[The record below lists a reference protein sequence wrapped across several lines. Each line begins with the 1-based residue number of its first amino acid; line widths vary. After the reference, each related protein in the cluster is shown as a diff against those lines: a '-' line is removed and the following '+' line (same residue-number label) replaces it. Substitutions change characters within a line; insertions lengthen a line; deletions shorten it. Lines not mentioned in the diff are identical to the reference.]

1 MANHTF
7 FGKITHEAGTAS
19 TDSVIKSQ
27 LDSGVADAKARAN
40 HTGTQLAATISDFS
54 AAADARIAIV
64 IDGAPGA
71 LDTLNELAAALGD
84 DPNFAATTA
93 TALGALDT
101 RVDALEAGGSISV
114 FKANIG
120 DNTAVDF
127 DVTHSLSTLDVKVEV
142 VRISD
147 GQTVYPIVTRISTS
161 AINVDFGVTVPTT
174 NQYRVLVM
182 TV

>member
-7 FGKITHEAGTAS
+7 YGKVTHEAGTAS

-27 LDSGVADAKARAN
+27 LDSGVTDAKARAN
-40 HTGTQLAATISDFS
+40 HTGTQLASTISDFS
-54 AAADARIAIV
+54 AAADARIALV

-101 RVDALEAGGSISV
+101 RVDALEAGGSIAV
-114 FKANIG
+114 FKATIG
-120 DNTAVDF
+120 DGVAADY
-127 DVTHSLSTLDVKVEV
+127 DVTHSLTSTDVLVQV
-142 VRISD
+142 FRISD
-147 GQTVYPIVTRISTS
+147 GQTVFPVVQRTSSSIV
-161 AINVDFGVTVPTT
+161 NVDFGATVPAS
-174 NQYRVLVM
+174 NSFRVLV
-182 TV
+182 TAV